1 MARSRSGIR
10 TARLSRGNWRWL
22 GLAVGV
28 ALVGVLAA
36 RLGLREPTEQLGET
50 RTPPSPPPPL
60 VVPRRQ
66 PATPESAKE
75 ISLADRPVQVAP
87 PHPLEPVLTLARKHA
102 LAFEEEVV
110 DYTAVLTKRERI
122 YGKLGEE
129 QKVQLKIRNPRRQGD
144 GTRQGLCVYLR
155 FLEPRNVEGR
165 EVIWCDGVRQGKLV
179 AHEGGWLNITRVE
192 LSPTGTLAMM
202 GNKYPIT
209 QIGMGK
215 LFAKLIEKGERD
227 RAVRDCQ
234 VEIRVGQQLD
244 EVRCTLVE
252 VRHPHP
258 SPLVD
263 FHVARIFVDEARHL
277 PSKYEA
283 YLWPTKEG
291 EAPPLEEQYIYSRV
305 KLNVGLTDQDFDPDH
320 SGYQFP

>member
-10 TARLSRGNWRWL
+10 TARLSWGKWRWVGL
-22 GLAVGV
+22 GVGV
-28 ALVGVLAA
+28 ALAGVLVAKH
-36 RLGLREPTEQLGET
+36 GLREPTERPLEV
-50 RTPPSPPPPL
+50 RTPPPPPPPL
-60 VVPRRQ
+60 VMPHPQ
-66 PATPESAKE
+66 PATPEPAKS
-75 ISLADRPVQVAP
+75 SLVETPIQVAA
-87 PHPLEPVLTLARKHA
+87 PHPLDPVLTLARKHA

-129 QKVQLKIRNPRRQGD
+129 QKVQLKIRNPRRQGE
-144 GTRQGLCVYLR
+144 GINQGLCVYLR
-155 FLEPRNVEGR
+155 FIEPRNVEGR

-179 AHEGGWLNITRVE
+179 AHEGGWLNLTRVE
-192 LSPTGTLAMM
+192 LAPSGTLAMM

-227 RAVRDCQ
+227 RVASDCQ
-234 VEIRVGQQLD
+234 VDIRGDQLLD

-252 VRHPHP
+252 VRHPRP
-258 SPLVD
+258 SPSLD
-263 FHVARIFVDEARHL
+263 FHLARIYLDEARHL
-277 PSKYEA
+277 PLKYEA